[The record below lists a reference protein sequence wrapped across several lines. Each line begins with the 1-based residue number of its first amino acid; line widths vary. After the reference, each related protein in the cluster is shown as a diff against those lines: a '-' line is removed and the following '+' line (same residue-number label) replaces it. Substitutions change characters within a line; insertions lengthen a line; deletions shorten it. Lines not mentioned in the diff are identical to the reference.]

1 MNGWWILSTHLLEV
15 RDYLR
20 VKPQGLFSPNF
31 KMKLLLLIG
40 TGSFVGGITRYL
52 LSQVI
57 QNRMFSTFPY
67 GTLVVNIS
75 GCFLIGL
82 IFGLS
87 ERGNMNVEW
96 RLFLATGILGGFTT
110 FSAFSNE
117 SVAMIRDGQ
126 WWQAMAYISMSVFVG
141 LLATFTGLSLIKLF

>member
-1 MNGWWILSTHLLEV
+1 
-15 RDYLR
+15 
-20 VKPQGLFSPNF
+20 
-31 KMKLLLLIG
+31 MKLLLLIG
-40 TGSFVGGITRYL
+40 TGSFLGGVTRYL

-57 QNRMFSTFPY
+57 QSRIFSTFPF
-67 GTLVVNIS
+67 GTLVVNIL

-87 ERGNMNVEW
+87 ERGNVNQEW

-117 SVAMIRDGQ
+117 SVAMIRDGE
-126 WWQAMAYISMSVFVG
+126 WWYAFAYIFMSVFVG
-141 LLATFTGLSLIKLF
+141 LLATFTGLSLIK